1 MSSRIRF
8 RVHTEEYQEEVIP
21 MDTFEQFQFDSA
33 PDALIA
39 IMNMMHV
46 LEPMF
51 ISEFDPLRIALQN
64 SENDLQL
71 RRNDNVV
78 VLVGTQSY
86 DTTDKKYDECSI
98 CTDKYEKK
106 DEVSVLDCGHIYH
119 SKCINEWGKYKP
131 SCPVCKRE
139 ISIYVNQTGAEDID

>member
-8 RVHTEEYQEEVIP
+8 RVHTDEYQEEVLP
-21 MDTFEQFQFDSA
+21 SNTFDQFQSSS
-33 PDALIA
+33 DAFFT
-39 IMNMMHV
+39 IMNMMYV

-51 ISEFDPLRIALQN
+51 IGEYDPFQIAIQN

-78 VLVGTQSY
+78 VVVGSQPY

-98 CTDKYEKK
+98 CSDKYQKK
-106 DEVSVLDCGHIYH
+106 EDVSVLDCGHVYH
-119 SKCINEWGKYKP
+119 PNCIKEWGKYKP
-131 SCPVCKRE
+131 SCPVCKAE
-139 ISIYVNQTGAEDID
+139 ISTYINQTGVEDID

>member
-8 RVHTEEYQEEVIP
+8 RVHTQEYHQEVIP
-21 MDTFEQFQFDSA
+21 LNTFDQFDSP
-33 PDALIA
+33 PDALFALI
-39 IMNMMHV
+39 NMINV

-51 ISEFDPLRIALQN
+51 ILDFDPFQIAIQN

-78 VLVGTQSY
+78 VLVGTQAY
-86 DTTDKKYDECSI
+86 DTTDKKYEDCSI

-106 DEVSVLDCGHIYH
+106 EDVSVLDCGHIYH
-119 SKCINEWGKYKP
+119 PKCINEWAKYKP
-131 SCPVCKRE
+131 SCPVCKAQ
-139 ISIYVNQTGAEDID
+139 ISIYVNQTSAEDVD